1 MTNANLSLDPA
12 VGDAQPFVEA
22 MDAEASAAGKVLI
35 VEDMEDQR
43 WVLSR
48 LVQRA
53 GFVPVLVASGGE
65 ALAQIQQV
73 VPDLVL
79 LDVGLPD
86 MDGFSVLAEI
96 KEHAKAV
103 PVIMLTALGKTQ
115 DAVRAMR
122 AGAYDYVTKPFKHDE
137 LLLTLRRALE
147 ERVSKR
153 RLRQICDR
161 PQQAASLLNT
171 MGTSAAI
178 RAILSEVELVAPTNF
193 SVLVTG
199 ETGAGKELV
208 ARAIHAQS
216 LRAGGPLIVLDC
228 GAIPEQLIE
237 SELFGHEKGS
247 FTGAHQA
254 KAGAFELA
262 EGGTIFLD
270 EIANLPVAM
279 QAKLLRVLETRR
291 IHRIGGTR
299 ERAVDFRVVAAT
311 NADLQS
317 TVEQQA
323 FRRDLYHRL
332 AEFSV
337 RLPPLRERKEDLSLL
352 VNRILVEANKELGK
366 DVVGLSNDAWKIIYR
381 YAWPG
386 NVREL
391 RNQLRRAV
399 LLCND
404 PDGIIGEEFFV
415 MLDAGDHTAEGP
427 ALAQAQTSCVPAG
440 CPRSDGPDACPI
452 LVATTLLSPEH
463 GRPLKELVG
472 AVTDQVE
479 RAILLQALKL
489 TEGNKARCARMLSID
504 YKTIQNKLK
513 AHEVSSNPFQ
523 RDPYQKR
530 LNVES

>member
-1 MTNANLSLDPA
+1 MTNPNLSIAPA
-12 VGDAQPFVEA
+12 VVEVKPSA
-22 MDAEASAAGKVLI
+22 AAIDAEASAAGKVLI
-35 VEDMEDQR
+35 VEDVEDQR

-48 LVQRA
+48 LIQRA
-53 GFVPVLVASGGE
+53 GYVPVLAASGGE
-65 ALAQIQQV
+65 ALAQIRQV
-73 VPDLVL
+73 LPDLVL

-86 MDGFSVLAEI
+86 MDGFAVLAEI
-96 KEHAKAV
+96 KAHAKAM
-103 PVIMLTALGKTQ
+103 PVIMLTGLGKTQ
-115 DAVRAMR
+115 DAVRSIR
-122 AGAYDYVTKPFKHDE
+122 AGAYDYVTKPFKHDD
-137 LLLTLRRALE
+137 LLLTLRGALE

-153 RLRQICDR
+153 RLRQLRDR
-161 PQQAASLLNT
+161 PLRAASLLNT
-171 MGTSAAI
+171 MGASAAI
-178 RAILSEVELVAPTNF
+178 RGIMSEVELVAPTNF

-199 ETGAGKELV
+199 ETGTGKELV

-216 LRAGGPLIVLDC
+216 MRAAKPLIVVDC

-299 ERAVDFRVVAAT
+299 EQAVDFRVVAAT

-337 RLPPLRERKEDLSLL
+337 CLPPLRERKEDLSLL
-352 VNRILVEANKELGK
+352 VYRFLADVSKELGK
-366 DVVGLSNDAWKIIYR
+366 DVVGLSNEAWKIIHH

-391 RNQLRRAV
+391 RNKLRRAV
-399 LLCND
+399 LLSDD
-404 PDGIIGEEFFV
+404 PDGMLGAGLFG
-415 MLDAGDHTAEGP
+415 MLDSGEPAAESP
-427 ALAQAQTSCVPAG
+427 ALAQAQTASVPAG
-440 CPRSDGPDACPI
+440 CPRADGPGACPI
-452 LVATTLLSPEH
+452 LVATTLLSAEG

-513 AHEVSSNPFQ
+513 AHELSSTPFQ
-523 RDPYQKR
+523 RDPYKAA
-530 LNVES
+530 ED